1 MASDAQNNPFIRN
14 LASSDKKVRDEALNS
29 LKTYLGAQS
38 EISELDLL
46 KLWKGL
52 FYCLWMQD
60 KPALQQ
66 GLSRDLASIVSSL
79 RTPVVLPFV
88 RAFFLTMSREW
99 THIEALRL
107 DKYLYLIRQ
116 YLNASFKF
124 LSKNKWKKSLLEQWN
139 AVMEEIPLECQNMRI
154 PNGLRYHVMD
164 VWVDEME
171 KVEGEAWE
179 KEDKK
184 ETLETLVLPVEKMAK
199 DGKLKPL
206 RNAAK
211 ECLADDRIRAW
222 RGQELEEAMEDAEEE
237 EDSEAEWGGFAD

>member
-1 MASDAQNNPFIRN
+1 
-14 LASSDKKVRDEALNS
+14 
-29 LKTYLGAQS
+29 
-38 EISELDLL
+38 
-46 KLWKGL
+46 
-52 FYCLWMQD
+52 
-60 KPALQQ
+60 
-66 GLSRDLASIVSSL
+66 
-79 RTPVVLPFV
+79 
-88 RAFFLTMSREW
+88 
-99 THIEALRL
+99 
-107 DKYLYLIRQ
+107 
-116 YLNASFKF
+116 
-124 LSKNKWKKSLLEQWN
+124 
-139 AVMEEIPLECQNMRI
+139 MEEIPLECQNMRI

>member
-1 MASDAQNNPFIRN
+1 MASDAQNSPFIRN
-14 LASSDKKVRDEALNS
+14 LASSDKKIRDQALNS

-66 GLSRDLASIVSSL
+66 RLSRDLASLVPTL
-79 RTPVVLPFV
+79 RLPVVLPFL
-88 RAFFLTMSREW
+88 RAFFLTIAREW
-99 THIEALRL
+99 KQIEALRL

-116 YLNASFKF
+116 YINVSFTF
-124 LSKNKWKKSLLEQWN
+124 LSRNNWKKSLVMQWN
-139 AVMEEIPLECQNMRI
+139 TVVEETPLESQNMRI
-154 PNGLRYHVMD
+154 PNGLRYHVLD

-171 KVEGEAWE
+171 KVDGREWDKDERRELLELLMLPIE
-179 KEDKK
+179 KLAK
-184 ETLETLVLPVEKMAK
+184 E
-199 DGKLKPL
+199 GKLKAL

-211 ECLADDRIRAW
+211 ECLGDERMKAW
-222 RGQELEEAMEDAEEE
+222 RGQVDDVMEEQED
-237 EDSEAEWGGFAD
+237 EDEEAEWGGIVDE

>member
-1 MASDAQNNPFIRN
+1 MSRSDTRRHFATD
-14 LASSDKKVRDEALNS
+14 LATTNKILP
-29 LKTYLGAQS
+29 G
-38 EISELDLL
+38 
-46 KLWKGL
+46 
-52 FYCLWMQD
+52 LWMQD

-79 RTPVVLPFV
+79 RTPVVLPFI
-88 RAFFLTMSREW
+88 RAFFLTMSSEW
-99 THIEALRL
+99 SRIEALRL

-116 YLNASFKF
+116 YLNASFTF
-124 LSKNKWKKSLLEQWN
+124 LSRNKWKKSLLEQWN
-139 AVMEEIPLECQNMRI
+139 TVVEEIPLERQNMRI

-164 VWVDEME
+164 IWVDEME

-179 KEDKK
+179 KEDRR

-211 ECLADDRIRAW
+211 ECLADDRLRAW
-222 RGQELEEAMEDAEEE
+222 RGQEVEVVEEAEEE
-237 EDSEAEWGGFAD
+237 DDSEAEWGGFAD

>member
-29 LKTYLGAQS
+29 LKTYLGAQT

-79 RTPVVLPFV
+79 RTPVVLPFI
-88 RAFFLTMSREW
+88 RAFFLTMSSEW
-99 THIEALRL
+99 SRIEALRL

-116 YLNASFKF
+116 YLNASFTF
-124 LSKNKWKKSLLEQWN
+124 LSRNKWKKSLLEQWN
-139 AVMEEIPLECQNMRI
+139 TVVEEIPLERQNMRI

-164 VWVDEME
+164 IWVDEME

-179 KEDKK
+179 KEDRR

-211 ECLADDRIRAW
+211 ECLADDRLRAW
-222 RGQELEEAMEDAEEE
+222 RGQEVEVVEEAEEE
-237 EDSEAEWGGFAD
+237 DDSEAEWGGFAD

>member
-1 MASDAQNNPFIRN
+1 
-14 LASSDKKVRDEALNS
+14 
-29 LKTYLGAQS
+29 
-38 EISELDLL
+38 
-46 KLWKGL
+46 
-52 FYCLWMQD
+52 MQD

-79 RTPVVLPFV
+79 RTPVVLPFI
-88 RAFFLTMSREW
+88 RAFFLTMSSEW
-99 THIEALRL
+99 SRIEALRL

-116 YLNASFKF
+116 YLNASFTF
-124 LSKNKWKKSLLEQWN
+124 LSRNKWKKSLLEQWN
-139 AVMEEIPLECQNMRI
+139 TVVEEIPLERQNMRI

-164 VWVDEME
+164 IWVDEME

-179 KEDKK
+179 KEDRR

-211 ECLADDRIRAW
+211 ECLADDRLRAW
-222 RGQELEEAMEDAEEE
+222 RGQEVEVVEEAEEE
-237 EDSEAEWGGFAD
+237 DDSEAEWGGFAD

>member
-29 LKTYLGAQS
+29 LKTYLGAQT

-79 RTPVVLPFV
+79 RTPVVLPFI
-88 RAFFLTMSREW
+88 RAFFLTMSSEW
-99 THIEALRL
+99 SRIEALRL

-116 YLNASFKF
+116 YLNASFTF
-124 LSKNKWKKSLLEQWN
+124 LSRNKWKKNLLEQWN
-139 AVMEEIPLECQNMRI
+139 TVVEEIPLERQNMRI

-164 VWVDEME
+164 IWVDEME

-179 KEDKK
+179 KEDKR

-211 ECLADDRIRAW
+211 ECLADDRLRAW
-222 RGQELEEAMEDAEEE
+222 RGQEVEVVEEAEEE
-237 EDSEAEWGGFAD
+237 DDSEAEWGGFAD

>member
-1 MASDAQNNPFIRN
+1 VLGRFRIIELTFAT
-14 LASSDKKVRDEALNS
+14 DKKVRDEALNS
-29 LKTYLGAQS
+29 LKTYLGAQT

-79 RTPVVLPFV
+79 RTPVVLPFI
-88 RAFFLTMSREW
+88 RAFFLTMSSEW
-99 THIEALRL
+99 SRIEALRL

-116 YLNASFKF
+116 YLNASFTF
-124 LSKNKWKKSLLEQWN
+124 LSRNKWKKSLLEQWN
-139 AVMEEIPLECQNMRI
+139 TVVEEIPLERQNMRI

-164 VWVDEME
+164 IWVDEME

-179 KEDKK
+179 KEDRR

-211 ECLADDRIRAW
+211 ECLADDRLRAW
-222 RGQELEEAMEDAEEE
+222 RGQEVEVVEEAEEE
-237 EDSEAEWGGFAD
+237 DDSEAEWGGFAD

>member
-14 LASSDKKVRDEALNS
+14 LASSDKKVRDNALDS

-66 GLSRDLASIVSSL
+66 GLSRDLASLVSAL
-79 RTPVVLPFV
+79 RTPVVLPFI

-99 THIEALRL
+99 TRIEALRL

-116 YLNASFKF
+116 YVNASFTF
-124 LSKNKWKKSLLEQWN
+124 LSRNKWKKSLVEQWN
-139 AVMEEIPLECQNMRI
+139 AVVEETPLECENMRI

-184 ETLETLVLPVEKMAK
+184 ETLETLVLPIEKMTK
-199 DGKLKPL
+199 EGKLKTL

-211 ECLADDRIRAW
+211 EVLADDRLRGW
-222 RGQELEEAMEDAEEE
+222 RGQEVEMTEEAEED